1 MTSTPDPGLAVAYRI
16 AASVTWAD
24 IGARDGKTGKVAKRD
39 AKRLAKKTSVAARL
53 KANASRGVVLQREA
67 AITSDGWCA
76 AHHCFRTECTYRTH
90 VRTVRCLDALWDKVA
105 AKAAAKGTDTNAGV
119 TAALEAWAASEG

>member
-39 AKRLAKKTSVAARL
+39 AKRLAKKTSAAARL
-53 KANASRGVVLQREA
+53 KANASRGVVLRSRPCGSMRGSA
-67 AITSDGWCA
+67 TSRGVSAISSP
-76 AHHCFRTECTYRTH
+76 AH
-90 VRTVRCLDALWDKVA
+90 
-105 AKAAAKGTDTNAGV
+105 AGAMSEV
-119 TAALEAWAASEG
+119 T